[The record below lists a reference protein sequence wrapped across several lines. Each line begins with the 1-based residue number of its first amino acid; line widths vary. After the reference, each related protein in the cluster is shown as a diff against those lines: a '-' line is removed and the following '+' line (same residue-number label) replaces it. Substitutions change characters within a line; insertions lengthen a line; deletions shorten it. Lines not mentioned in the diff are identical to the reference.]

1 MVQLNHKGGQTDVQ
15 VKNQSQERS
24 LRKFDE
30 NEKGQRRSP
39 FKSDFATTKKHG
51 GVTLNIDADSEEVM
65 RCGFRDSKSAKSKKE
80 VALRKIA
87 HDFKIAYVK
96 R

>member
-65 RCGFRDSKSAKSKKE
+65 RCGFRDSKSAKS
-80 VALRKIA
+80 RKRGCLE
-87 HDFKIAYVK
+87 KN
-96 R
+96 RP